1 MQTFKKIV
9 GFIIVNFIVVALAS
23 FSFAQPSVLKIL
35 LKDAKNT
42 EYNTIILGQSHGTTS
57 FDPFVMSDE
66 TGEDVFNLS
75 RRLMPVVD
83 LQYVL
88 EEANVNDN
96 YKRVILDIDPSYWDT
111 DHSGNAGNDTN
122 LLMRLSGSRRVDYI
136 KNILLDDNYNESFAD
151 YNVSI
156 DTIKRISKVLKSKLN
171 KDYFMGKDSS
181 IQKMYSLMGMNECY
195 EYKGRGFRYG
205 IKQSGV
211 NWEWKDFNAKK
222 IKDENLKAF
231 ENIVDYCEKNNIEL
245 ICVQSA
251 LPPSR
256 LKNENMD
263 DVHEYFTKLC
273 DKYGVPFYDLNYL
286 KSDYLSRTDDD
297 YVDID
302 GHMMGELADKQSVV
316 LSRLLLD
323 NNKSRYFYDDYDE
336 VLEHLD

>member
-1 MQTFKKIV
+1 MQTFKKIA

-88 EEANVNDN
+88 EEVNVNDN

-156 DTIKRISKVLKSKLN
+156 DTIKRIPKVLKSKLN

-181 IQKMYSLMGMNECY
+181 IQKMYSLMGMNVMN
-195 EYKGRGFRYG
+195 
-205 IKQSGV
+205 IK
-211 NWEWKDFNAKK
+211 E
-222 IKDENLKAF
+222 E
-231 ENIVDYCEKNNIEL
+231 
-245 ICVQSA
+245 
-251 LPPSR
+251 
-256 LKNENMD
+256 
-263 DVHEYFTKLC
+263 
-273 DKYGVPFYDLNYL
+273 DL
-286 KSDYLSRTDDD
+286 DM
-297 YVDID
+297 V
-302 GHMMGELADKQSVV
+302 
-316 LSRLLLD
+316 
-323 NNKSRYFYDDYDE
+323 
-336 VLEHLD
+336 